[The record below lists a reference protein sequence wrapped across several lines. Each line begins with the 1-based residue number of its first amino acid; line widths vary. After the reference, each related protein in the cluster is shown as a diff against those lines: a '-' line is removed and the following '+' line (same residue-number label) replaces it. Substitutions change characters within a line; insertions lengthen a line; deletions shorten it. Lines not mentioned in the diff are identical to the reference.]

1 MLKRQQRGCIRLRG
15 AAIGID
21 GENNSLF
28 TITVDG
34 KVFHLQGRDQIERDT
49 WVRALERA
57 IHEKSGYYKPQND
70 DPIVEL
76 NLKVSHA
83 EKQLQDLIEQVRQ
96 FEQIAEK
103 SDKLS
108 KRKKT
113 LNEVLH
119 SARRLQST
127 VDHSHV
133 MLCQVQRHFADKAD
147 RKSVEGDIGED
158 ELKMDDIIPPISY
171 SSSEDE
177 FFDATSGGNSLNHY
191 NKFLFL
197 IN

>member
-1 MLKRQQRGCIRLRG
+1 M
-15 AAIGID
+15 
-21 GENNSLF
+21 
-28 TITVDG
+28 
-34 KVFHLQGRDQIERDT
+34 
-49 WVRALERA
+49 
-57 IHEKSGYYKPQND
+57 
-70 DPIVEL
+70 
-76 NLKVSHA
+76 
-83 EKQLQDLIEQVRQ
+83 QDLIEQVRQ

-147 RKSVEGDIGED
+147 RKSVEGDIGEVSQICFVFISTWFLCFFFFYLFYVYVN
-158 ELKMDDIIPPISY
+158 EYVEKRNIIQVL
-171 SSSEDE
+171 SSV
-177 FFDATSGGNSLNHY
+177 FF
-191 NKFLFL
+191 
-197 IN
+197 